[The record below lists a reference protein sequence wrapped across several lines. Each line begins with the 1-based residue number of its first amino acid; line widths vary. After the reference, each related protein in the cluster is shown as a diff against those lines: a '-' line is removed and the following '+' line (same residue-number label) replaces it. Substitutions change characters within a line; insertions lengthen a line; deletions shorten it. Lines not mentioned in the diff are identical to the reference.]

1 MPTYYRPTE
10 HRGKR
15 VVYKSTDPDEPK
27 RDRRRMIVF
36 FGVVT
41 FFVLVATAVAIFLR

>member
-10 HRGKR
+10 HRRKR

-27 RDRRRMIVF
+27 RDGRKMLIF
-36 FGVVT
+36 FGVLT
-41 FFVLVATAVAIFLR
+41 FIILVAAAIAVWVK